1 MFKNNAL
8 GRISSIGGW
17 YKTIREYMGSRYYVC
32 AVWLAGW
39 LAKKKKKGKIC
50 MEIWMRRY
58 RANAPAERRSGGWT
72 MTVQGILSRY
82 ILFFFSPWSGRIDR
96 PLSLSK
102 FYSIDVRIFYSEPW
116 PIVVFVWQPR
126 NDNHFHHIDSLF
138 LIRGAPG
145 GTDNHLFF
153 FSFLLSFFCAKPHTH
168 SYKAP
173 PSRWWIPL
181 LFILFSSSWF
191 RI

>member
-1 MFKNNAL
+1 
-8 GRISSIGGW
+8 
-17 YKTIREYMGSRYYVC
+17 
-32 AVWLAGW
+32 
-39 LAKKKKKGKIC
+39 

-82 ILFFFSPWSGRIDR
+82 ILFFSFLVLGPDGLTG
-96 PLSLSK
+96 PFLSK

-153 FSFLLSFFCAKPHTH
+153 FFFSFLLSFFCAKPHTH

-173 PSRWWIPL
+173 PSRSRWWIPL